1 MKERIAAAYR
11 YSRAIWIGLAI
22 ALAVLLVSSVSVDLG
37 PALKARAERAGSNW
51 LDRPMHIGRLG
62 VQNGD
67 MLRSMNG
74 FEMNDA
80 DAMLNALGNLRSQS
94 ALSLSVMRRGAP
106 VTIDYSVR

>member
-1 MKERIAAAYR
+1 YR

-62 VQNGD
+62 IQIARGRFVVED
-67 MLRSMNG
+67 LRVEGLTPQDDPWLVAERVEVSLTWG
-74 FEMNDA
+74 AILHREVLLDTIEMDNWR
-80 DAMLNALGNLRSQS
+80 M
-94 ALSLSVMRRGAP
+94 V
-106 VTIDYSVR
+106 